1 MLNGRGAPSV
11 MSSTLHT
18 SRDALTYSMATAARL
33 RMEAGACESCDR
45 ADSRGARVADAVSRM
60 VGRVLMMGSRACRHL
75 VAHAPR
81 CTEVRVSETW
91 TREGATQLPRA
102 GCTLLVSDTL
112 SHCCAS
118 LALYRAERAGFASFI
133 FFIFQPPKS
142 FQILRHSGTLVT
154 CRSLLCARL
163 VWSHRGHEHSLLRLG
178 LIHRRGKRS
187 PSVIRATDFLFN
199 SELWGRL
206 AVGVLGGHSSR
217 GDTSWADSLSF
228 TVSDS

>member
-154 CRSLLCARL
+154 CRSLQTVR
-163 VWSHRGHEHSLLRLG
+163 VWSGPTQGTSILSCVLG
-178 LIHRRGKRS
+178 LFTGEENALR
-187 PSVIRATDFLFN
+187 PSSGPQTFFSTA
-199 SELWGRL
+199 SCG
-206 AVGVLGGHSSR
+206 A
-217 GDTSWADSLSF
+217 ASL
-228 TVSDS
+228 